1 MTTEEFEHLMRRLRP
16 KLLGIGRKMFA
27 DSTMAEDVAQETL
40 MRLWMMRER
49 IDSAGGAEA
58 LAVRIARNVCVSEW
72 RRKQSSPCVAM
83 PLPGKGRGKP
93 TSRGSGTLTARGS
106 EELAIRDSMKEPMA
120 ESDNSRILQIAVSRL
135 TPSEQRLY
143 RMRHE
148 LEMDLGEIAAVTG
161 IGARSLSAMLS
172 TARRKMLETIKKEGL
187 L

>member
-1 MTTEEFEHLMRRLRP
+1 MTTEEFEHLTRRLRP

-49 IDSAGGAEA
+49 IDSDGGAEA

-83 PLPGKGRGKP
+83 PLPGKCRG
-93 TSRGSGTLTARGS
+93 
-106 EELAIRDSMKEPMA
+106 EDPMA
-120 ESDNSRILQIAVSRL
+120 ESDNSRILQMAVSRL

-161 IGARSLSAMLS
+161 IGIRSLSAMLS

>member
-1 MTTEEFEHLMRRLRP
+1 MTTEEFEHLTRRLRP

-72 RRKQSSPCVAM
+72 RRKQLSPCVAM

-93 TSRGSGTLTARGS
+93 TARGSGALTAGYCKWR
-106 EELAIRDSMKEPMA
+106 
-120 ESDNSRILQIAVSRL
+120 
-135 TPSEQRLY
+135 
-143 RMRHE
+143 
-148 LEMDLGEIAAVTG
+148 
-161 IGARSLSAMLS
+161 
-172 TARRKMLETIKKEGL
+172 
-187 L
+187 

>member
-1 MTTEEFEHLMRRLRP
+1 MTTEELEHLTRRLRP

-49 IDSAGGAEA
+49 IDSDGGAEA

-83 PLPGKGRGKP
+83 PLPGKGRG
-93 TSRGSGTLTARGS
+93 
-106 EELAIRDSMKEPMA
+106 EDPMA
-120 ESDNSRILQIAVSRL
+120 ESDNGRILQMAVSRL

>member
-1 MTTEEFEHLMRRLRP
+1 MTTEEFEHLTRRLRP

-40 MRLWMMRER
+40 MRLWMVRER
-49 IDSAGGAEA
+49 IDSDGGAEA

-83 PLPGKGRGKP
+83 PLPGKGRGEP
-93 TSRGSGTLTARGS
+93 TARDSGGLTARSSG
-106 EELAIRDSMKEPMA
+106 LAARDSGEDPMA
-120 ESDNSRILQIAVSRL
+120 ESDNSRILQMAVSRL

-148 LEMDLGEIAAVTG
+148 MDMDLGEMAAVTG
-161 IGARSLSAMLS
+161 INTRSLSAMLS